1 MAVTNGWGQA
11 SVNNTIDY
19 GDGAIDN
26 TINWGKV
33 YASSASGDTNIGTSV
48 TPSFS
53 NVNSFDFDGTDET
66 FIVNSASNYAFTG
79 DFTIMAW
86 VKIDSIGNNYY
97 IIDTSSSA
105 SFGNGYSFRVRTDGK
120 IRFWSYRAASTGLNG
135 TTVLSA
141 GTWYHIAC
149 VHNATHNT
157 IYVNGVQDAT
167 LNHGGGHQTSDTSRL
182 RIGSSQLLN
191 GYTDGHI
198 DEAAFFGSDL
208 SSDINTIYNSGAPT
222 DLSTYSPVGWFRMG
236 DNATFT
242 SGLNIWT
249 MTSVGSTT
257 NTAESRNMV
266 EANRTT
272 DVPT

>member
-1 MAVTNGWGQA
+1 M
-11 SVNNTIDY
+11 S
-19 GDGAIDN
+19 N
-26 TINWGKV
+26 TINWGKIQGLS
-33 YASSASGDTNIGTSV
+33 YSPETNLTGTAAA
-48 TPSFS
+48 PSFS

-86 VKIDSIGNNYY
+86 VKIDSIGNNYF

-120 IRFWSYRAASTGLNG
+120 IRFWSYAAVSTGLNG

-141 GTWYHIAC
+141 GAWYHIAC

-167 LNHGGGHQTSDTSRL
+167 LNHASGHQASDTSRL

-198 DEAAFFGSDL
+198 EEAAFFGSDL
-208 SSDINTIYNSGAPT
+208 SSDISTIYNSGAPA

>member
-1 MAVTNGWGQA
+1 MANTIDWGKA
-11 SVNNTIDY
+11 SVNNTSGY
-19 GDGAIDN
+19 GKGAIN
-26 TINWGKV
+26 STINWGKI
-33 YASSASGDTNIGTSV
+33 YDSSASGETNIGTST

-53 NVNSFDFDGTDET
+53 NLNSFDFDGTDET
-66 FIVNSASNYAFTG
+66 FIVNNASNYEFTG

-86 VKIDSIGNNYY
+86 IKIDSIGNNYY
-97 IIDTSSSA
+97 IIDTSTNTG
-105 SFGNGYSFRVRTDGK
+105 FGNGYSFRVRTDGK
-120 IRFWSYRAASTGLNG
+120 IRFWSYRAPTTGLNG

-167 LNHGGGHQTSDTSRL
+167 LNHGGGHQTSDTSNL
-182 RIGSSQLLN
+182 RIGSSKVLN
-191 GYTDGHI
+191 GFTDGHI
-198 DEAAFFGSDL
+198 DEVAFFDSDL
-208 SSDINTIYNSGAPT
+208 SADISTIYNSGTPT
-222 DLSTYSPVGWFRMG
+222 DLSSYSPVGWFRMG
-236 DNATFT
+236 DNATFNVGT
-242 SGLNIWT
+242 WT